1 MRLLIQDFKEQVRVS
16 TLPIAQL
23 MKRCYFLTMVYGLTD
38 LSAIRGDNV
47 WPEEADLKKIS
58 AVNLKNLKVRSIKY
72 YKVGSILSMQFV
84 LNDGTVSPF
93 AGESGVDRCNMTCVL
108 PEDRPV
114 KQIKVKA
121 SKNWVNEIK
130 FMDETGSM
138 IGEVKAD
145 SGVGDWYTIDLVK
158 GERIIGFQESH
169 DGEKYVRRFGFVTI
183 KPLNANS
190 NE

>member
-72 YKVGSILSMQFV
+72 YKVGSILSM
-84 LNDGTVSPF
+84 
-93 AGESGVDRCNMTCVL
+93 
-108 PEDRPV
+108 
-114 KQIKVKA
+114 
-121 SKNWVNEIK
+121 
-130 FMDETGSM
+130 
-138 IGEVKAD
+138 
-145 SGVGDWYTIDLVK
+145 
-158 GERIIGFQESH
+158 
-169 DGEKYVRRFGFVTI
+169 
-183 KPLNANS
+183 
-190 NE
+190 